1 MSQVFAVITL
11 VGVGLY
17 GLSTLFSSTPSTSS
31 SSSTTNAQGVST
43 MAQNAYSSTNPYSL
57 NNQTKYGGKSKRHKH
72 KGLRLTRRKKY

>member
-17 GLSTLFSSTPSTSS
+17 GLSTLFSSTPS

-43 MAQNAYSSTNPYSL
+43 MAQNAYSASNPYSL
-57 NNQTKYGGKSKRHKH
+57 NNQTKYGGKSKRQKH
-72 KGLRLTRRKKY
+72 KWRLTKRKNSRH